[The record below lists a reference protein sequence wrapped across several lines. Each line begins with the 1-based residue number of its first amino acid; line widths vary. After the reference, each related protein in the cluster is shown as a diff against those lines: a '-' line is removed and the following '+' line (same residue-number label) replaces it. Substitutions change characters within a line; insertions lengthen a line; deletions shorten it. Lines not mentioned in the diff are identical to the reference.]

1 MVPVAA
7 EMVVLVD
14 LLVVKEEAEV
24 LLPEIL
30 RQEHLGKE
38 ILVVMELVLVVM
50 LLVEVEVLA
59 QLVEMPLEQLLVV
72 VV

>member
-1 MVPVAA
+1 MVV
-7 EMVVLVD
+7 EDMVVLVD

-50 LLVEVEVLA
+50 LVVAAAVLA
-59 QLVEMPLEQLLVV
+59 QLVEMPLEQLLVLV
-72 VV
+72 V